1 MLVASVIQI
10 YDMFIRKLCVLIP
23 NINHAVAPDTVY
35 LSKRRLITMN
45 TILTSKKGNTLTKEE
60 LLASLLS
67 ANAENNLSI
76 LYKEGKPT
84 LVHKHNEQGPLEMIT
99 ASVIFPMLMNKFIIE
114 KSEAYTLASWLSE
127 NFAGESLSPEE
138 PETEPVITVLD
149 EIKATINLNPKQT
162 KKELLAQLS
171 SIEFLINNK

>member
-1 MLVASVIQI
+1 MELL
-10 YDMFIRKLCVLIP
+10 R
-23 NINHAVAPDTVY
+23 
-35 LSKRRLITMN
+35 
-45 TILTSKKGNTLTKEE
+45 SKKGNTLTREE

-76 LYKEGKPT
+76 LYKEGKPV
-84 LVHKHNEQGPLEMIT
+84 LVHKHNEQGPLGMIT

-127 NFAGESLSPEE
+127 NFGELPSPEE
-138 PETEPVITVLD
+138 PETETEPTGYFVTVLD
-149 EIKATINLNPKQT
+149 DIREVLNLNPKQT

-171 SIEFLINNK
+171 SIEFLINKK